1 MRVLALR
8 RRLGGASLM
17 AQAWQ
22 EPLEELG
29 IELVIDDVASW
40 IPDATGRRVD
50 REVTK
55 RLKQEARGFDVVHA
69 LSYRSAWACAEAFY
83 VRYPW
88 TYSAYDFPITR
99 HPDLVDRLNSAR
111 LGLVSTR
118 TLRRYLDAA
127 DVLHMTTLE
136 PPVPIPMVRPS
147 KDEARR
153 MLGLPAEGLVIGV
166 VGRWARERAIDEAI
180 EAMSVVNQTFPE
192 ARMVVGGEG
201 PDAPLLR
208 RRADAEGRNVIL
220 REGFDDRWAIYL
232 ASDLVLVNSPRQAF
246 SYPMA
251 EAMRCGRSVMVRR
264 DSGLED
270 IISSGATGWLH
281 DPDLDLGYSIVTAL
295 SRPDQLEAIGQSA
308 QRDAD
313 LRFDVQ
319 ASADRLARLYR
330 EIAGTLTQ

>member
-17 AQAWQ
+17 AEAWQ

-29 IELVIDDVASW
+29 VELVIDDVASW
-40 IPDATGRRVD
+40 IPDATGKRVD
-50 REVTK
+50 KEVTK
-55 RLKQEARGFDVVHA
+55 RLKQEARGFDVIHA

-83 VRYPW
+83 VRQPW

-111 LGLVSTR
+111 LGLVTTR
-118 TLRRYLDAA
+118 TLRRHLDGA

-136 PPVPIPMVRPS
+136 PPVPIPIARPS
-147 KDEARR
+147 KEEARR
-153 MLGLPAEGLVIGV
+153 MLGLPAEGLVIGT
-166 VGRWARERAIDEAI
+166 VGRWARERAMEETI
-180 EAMSVVNQTFPE
+180 EAMTVVNQTFPE
-192 ARMVVGGEG
+192 AKMVVGGEG

-220 REGFDDRWAIYL
+220 HEGFDDRWAIYL
-232 ASDLVLVNSPRQAF
+232 ASDLMIVNSPRQAF

-313 LRFDVQ
+313 LRFDVR

-330 EIAGTLTQ
+330 EVTGTVTA